1 MEKLKKFL
9 LSDESKGIWTLAL
22 CILGA
27 RCWYVAG
34 KRNGKDEELRKIVDD
49 AKKYVGTP
57 MCALTK
63 IDGKDVRID
72 YQVNKVEVSD

>member
-1 MEKLKKFL
+1 MEKLKNFL
-9 LSDESKGIWTLAL
+9 LSEKSKGILTTAL
-22 CILGA
+22 GIWIA
-27 RCWYVAG
+27 HNWYVLG
-34 KRNGKDEELRKIVDD
+34 KLRGKDEELRKIVND

-57 MCALTK
+57 METK

>member
-1 MEKLKKFL
+1 MEKLKNFL
-9 LSDESKGIWTLAL
+9 LSEKSKGIWTLAL
-22 CILGA
+22 CIWGA
-27 RCWYVAG
+27 HSWYVAG
-34 KRNGKDEELRKIVDD
+34 KLRGKDEELRKIVND

-57 MCALTK
+57 MRMETK